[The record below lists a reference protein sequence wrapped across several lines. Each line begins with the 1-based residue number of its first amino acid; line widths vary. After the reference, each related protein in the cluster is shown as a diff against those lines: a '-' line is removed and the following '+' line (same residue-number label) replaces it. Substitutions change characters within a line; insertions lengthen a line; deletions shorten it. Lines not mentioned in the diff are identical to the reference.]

1 MKSKTPKVLHEISGR
16 SLVGHV
22 VAASRELD
30 PQHLVVVVGHAAEQ
44 VTAHL
49 SAGETP
55 VRTAFQAEQN
65 GTGHAVRM
73 GLEELGGTV
82 EGTVV
87 VVCGDT
93 PLLSGETLSALA
105 ATHTADA
112 NAVTVLTAEVPDST
126 GYGRIV
132 RDAATG
138 AVTEIVEH
146 KDATDAQRAIRE
158 INSGVFAF
166 DGRLLSDALG
176 KVRTDNSQGEEYLTD
191 VLSILREAGH
201 RVGAS
206 VAGDHREILGINNR
220 LQLAEAR
227 RLLNERLLER
237 AMLAGV
243 TVVDPASTLIDAT
256 VTYERDAIVHPGT
269 QLLGATHL
277 AEDAEVGPNSRLKDT
292 VVHAGARV
300 DNTVSDGA
308 EVGPGATVG
317 PFAYLRPGTRMGARS
332 KAGTYVEMK
341 NATIGEGTKVPHLS
355 YVGDA
360 TIGDHTNIGAASVF
374 VNYDGVAKH
383 HTTIGSH
390 CRTGSDNMFVAPVTV
405 GDGVYTAAVRSSPR
419 TYRPV
424 HWPWPGAS
432 SGISRAGSPGSVPG
446 ARRLRPLRRPR
457 RSPTAKADRK
467 QVRQRRRTVIDA
479 HPFRLARRTS
489 GPMRAVPDT
498 RLRRLCCDRDQDDR
512 REETDALLR
521 PRPPRAGRGGRTP
534 TGCRSRADEGLR
546 FRQR

>member
-1 MKSKTPKVLHEISGR
+1 MSSERPAAVVVLAAGEGTRMKSKTPKVLHEIAGR

-22 VAASRELD
+22 VAAARELD
-30 PQHLVVVVGHAAEQ
+30 PAHLVVVVGHESER

-49 SAGETP
+49 TA
-55 VRTAFQAEQN
+55 VDDRLRTAHQAEQR
-65 GTGHAVRM
+65 GTGNAVRV
-73 GLEELGGTV
+73 GLDELGGAV
-82 EGTVV
+82 EGTVI

-93 PLLSGETLSALA
+93 PLLSGETLAALS

-132 RDAATG
+132 RDPATG

-146 KDATDAQRAIRE
+146 KDASEAQRAIRE

-166 DGRLLSDALG
+166 DGRLLADALG

-201 RVGAS
+201 RVGAC
-206 VAGDHREILGINNR
+206 VADDHREILGINNR
-220 LQLAEAR
+220 VQLAEAR
-227 RLLNERLLER
+227 RLLNQRLLER
-237 AMLAGV
+237 AMTAGV
-243 TVVDPASTLIDAT
+243 TVVDPASTLIDVT
-256 VTYERDAIVHPGT
+256 VTYERDVIVHPGT
-269 QLLGATHL
+269 QLLGTTHL

-292 VVHAGARV
+292 RVGAGARV
-300 DNTVSDGA
+300 DSTVSDGA
-308 EVGPGATVG
+308 EVGEGATVG
-317 PFAYLRPGTRMGARS
+317 PYAYLRPGTRLGTRS

-405 GDGVYTAAVRSSPR
+405 GDGVYTAA
-419 TYRPV
+419 
-424 HWPWPGAS
+424 
-432 SGISRAGSPGSVPG
+432 GSVITKDVPPGSLAVARGQQRNIEGWVARKRPG
-446 ARRLRPLRRPR
+446 SAAAQAAQ
-457 RSPTAKADRK
+457 SAAAEHD
-467 QVRQRRRTVIDA
+467 
-479 HPFRLARRTS
+479 S
-489 GPMRAVPDT
+489 
-498 RLRRLCCDRDQDDR
+498 
-512 REETDALLR
+512 E
-521 PRPPRAGRGGRTP
+521 
-534 TGCRSRADEGLR
+534 S
-546 FRQR
+546 